1 MAYPFFQKIARTSQW
16 FDARYTPLGRLL
28 AGLVVAAVVF
38 ATDPSRSRANVLL
51 AGLFA
56 CFSVASLWNL
66 RWRPS
71 LTCLRQLPD
80 CAVAGNPVIYRL
92 IVSNCGPRAEKNLIL
107 RDRLQEKF
115 PARQEM
121 AIRATHRGG
130 DENWFD
136 RRVGFL
142 RWLRRTR
149 VLRGAVLP
157 PLNLHSLAAGA
168 SAEIVSS
175 FIPLRRGIVNFA
187 RVDGARA
194 DPLGISFATTR
205 IALTQALLVLP
216 RYHPIPLFAA
226 LKTGTASPERTAAHG
241 NAQGSHEFHALREY
255 RTGDSLRHVHWRA
268 SARRGSPVVKQF
280 VDGQQA
286 DLTLLLD
293 TACDAQLFESLIEV
307 AASLVLAA
315 DQRRTR
321 MALLLLDAR
330 LAAPESPPAPS
341 AQSLLETLALLGP
354 AATDE
359 FAAALPHL
367 RLAPDESVIFITSEW
382 SLSRQQFSH
391 KLSSSM
397 SYSRTLLLC
406 TQAIPTSLPAQ
417 CAGLRVAHL
426 TEDLRNLTLESAL
439 HG

>member
-28 AGLVVAAVVF
+28 AGLLVAAGVF

-51 AGLFA
+51 AGLFT

-71 LTCLRQLPD
+71 LTCLRELPD
-80 CAVAGNPVIYRL
+80 CAVAGNPVTYRL

-115 PARQEM
+115 PSRQEM
-121 AIRATHRGG
+121 AIRTTHPGD

-149 VLRGAVLP
+149 VLRGAVLQP
-157 PLNLHSLAAGA
+157 VNLHSLAAGA
-168 SAEIVSS
+168 SAKIVTS
-175 FIPLRRGIVNFA
+175 FIPLRRGIVNFS

-216 RYHPIPLFAA
+216 RHHPLPLFA
-226 LKTGTASPERTAAHG
+226 LKTGNASTERTAAHG
-241 NAQGSHEFHALREY
+241 IAQGSHEFHALREY

-268 SARRGSPVVKQF
+268 SAKRGSPVVKQF

-315 DQRRTR
+315 NQRRTR

-341 AQSLLETLALLGP
+341 AQSLLETLALLAP

-359 FAAALPHL
+359 FAAALTHL
-367 RLAPDESVIFITSEW
+367 RLAPDKSVIFITSEW
-382 SLSRQQFSH
+382 SLARQQFSRQ
-391 KLSSSM
+391 LGGSM
-397 SYSRTLLLC
+397 SYSRTLILSA
-406 TQAIPTSLPAQ
+406 QAIPSSLPAQ

-426 TEDLRNLTLESAL
+426 TEDLCNLTFESAG